1 MRHQPHLLL
10 GDQWDDDRIPLT
22 ADQAHHVGR
31 VLRLGDGATLTYS
44 YGRGLFGEGTL
55 QGTSLI
61 RGKERSMARPYR
73 PLTVAAVPI
82 RDKTRARFLVEKL
95 AEVGVARLMWIE
107 SDFGQSSPPTK
118 AQSWADQAF
127 EQSRAV
133 WRMEVVIGDKAQLQ
147 GTIVAAD
154 GAGGS
159 WPAQPV
165 DTIVVGPEG
174 GWSDADLAADWPRVS
189 LGPTTLR
196 SETAALVAAT
206 QCFSLYAA
214 VPHQ

>member
-1 MRHQPHLLL
+1 
-10 GDQWDDDRIPLT
+10 
-22 ADQAHHVGR
+22 
-31 VLRLGDGATLTYS
+31 
-44 YGRGLFGEGTL
+44 
-55 QGTSLI
+55 
-61 RGKERSMARPYR
+61 
-73 PLTVAAVPI
+73 
-82 RDKTRARFLVEKL
+82 
-95 AEVGVARLMWIE
+95 
-107 SDFGQSSPPTK
+107 
-118 AQSWADQAF
+118 
-127 EQSRAV
+127 
-133 WRMEVVIGDKAQLQ
+133 MEVVIGDRAQLQ